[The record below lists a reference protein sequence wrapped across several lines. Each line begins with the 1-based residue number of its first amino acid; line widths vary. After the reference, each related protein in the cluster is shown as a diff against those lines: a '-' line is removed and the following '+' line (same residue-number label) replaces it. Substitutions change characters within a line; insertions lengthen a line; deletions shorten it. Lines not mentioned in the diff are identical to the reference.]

1 MKLIK
6 KLIAIVIIAVQ
17 FLLLGNG
24 VNAANIGETKNIE
37 RAEKGYY
44 CVQKWN
50 GSRWIYLTYNQTFYT
65 DTDGQKYIAYCLSP
79 GNPGVGYVSG
89 EKDTYQVRINNLLD
103 NDVIWRVLKNG
114 YPNKSVEELGVETT
128 DDAYFATMQAINA
141 ILRGHTLEQAKEIAI
156 PKARGAK
163 LEKIV
168 DYEDKFYFSQPLG
181 GMIAG
186 KVELFRKIKFDK
198 DYGVDIGILLD
209 MIELG
214 VNVQEIHIGKIEH
227 NSKSLS
233 DLSNMAEE
241 VARAILKRKNII

>member
-1 MKLIK
+1 MSDKKISVVIPAYNEENTIQEVINSIKKNCSIHEIIVVDNDSEDLTNKIAKSCNVNVYKCKKRGKGYAMEKGLSKVTGDIVVFLDADLKRCNGNIVNLLSDAIISKNADFVKASFDRKGGRVTELLAKPLIK
-6 KLIAIVIIAVQ
+6 
-17 FLLLGNG
+17 
-24 VNAANIGETKNIE
+24 
-37 RAEKGYY
+37 
-44 CVQKWN
+44 
-50 GSRWIYLTYNQTFYT
+50 
-65 DTDGQKYIAYCLSP
+65 
-79 GNPGVGYVSG
+79 
-89 EKDTYQVRINNLLD
+89 
-103 NDVIWRVLKNG
+103 
-114 YPNKSVEELGVETT
+114 
-128 DDAYFATMQAINA
+128 
-141 ILRGHTLEQAKEIAI
+141 IL
-156 PKARGAK
+156 
-163 LEKIV
+163 
-168 DYEDKFYFSQPLG
+168 YEDKFYFSQPLG